1 MPPQDPNTTTTTGSS
16 TTVTPTGTPAGAQNA
31 ETPPAGQNGTAAP
44 ASGGQTTT
52 QVETMI
58 PKSRFDEVNDQ
69 LKALKTEAE
78 QRKAAEAKAAED
90 RLKEQAKWQ
99 ELAEQRQGELDALR
113 PKAQLADDLSTKLR
127 TQIDA
132 EIAKWPDSV
141 KAVAPA
147 ADAPITAWLDWVEK
161 GRALVKELTEN
172 KQPVHGNGRPPV
184 KPAGPGGGPPPS
196 QPAGPGM
203 RL

>member
-1 MPPQDPNTTTTTGSS
+1 MEPQPQTPPTAPTEPPTT
-16 TTVTPTGTPAGAQNA
+16 PGTPAGALKT
-31 ETPPAGQNGTAAP
+31 ETPPGTP
-44 ASGGQTTT
+44 PTENM
-52 QVETMI
+52 V
-58 PKSRFDEVNDQ
+58 PLSRFNEVNDQ